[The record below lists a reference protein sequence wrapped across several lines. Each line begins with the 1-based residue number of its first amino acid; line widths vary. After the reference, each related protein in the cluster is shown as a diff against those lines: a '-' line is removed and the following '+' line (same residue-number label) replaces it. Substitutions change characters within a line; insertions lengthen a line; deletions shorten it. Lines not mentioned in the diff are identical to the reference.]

1 MERNDKLP
9 IEETDK
15 MPTNCEGMPFV
26 SDSPFNFQ
34 TGEETVWDDIWLLEE
49 SLTFSPSEEND
60 QFSIDRMASMV
71 DGEKCAVEMSTDGNG
86 GENRANFGQMNAMR
100 ANRGQIDYNLMF
112 NNLPQQFVMVPNPTV
127 PMPENVPTLPQNPT
141 VSDWQNDENDDN
153 TEPKSS
159 SLTTIMDDLTLV
171 PTFSNQP
178 SASGEQMNGK
188 NDHTVTAEGEEVT
201 VIEATEPPKYKKRQK
216 QTKQIKAQK
225 LKPLKRQKS
234 SKEDQNKRNALENAN
249 MPAVGHQNAI
259 QSAIVPQNMPP
270 IGNAI
275 GMPPVNAVE
284 LLAEKGTEKG
294 TIGTEE
300 QRQIDFVRYVFDQSL
315 FALRLSPE
323 AFNEPMAQIK
333 KGAKMSDEKAKNH
346 FKKLW
351 KSLNGTNAE
360 TAFKR
365 LQLLLAKAKQNANF
379 AITISEIQAQTEFI
393 DNKNAST
400 AIHFNVY
407 LDLMKHTFGQ
417 RISAFETLT
426 KVQKRVGILQFFYLR
441 LFGKLISALE
451 APFHDQFAQ
460 KVLSGIRVELEEFEL
475 IREGIEFAQF
485 TIRHTIGPLLTEQMD
500 GAGLFQLKPQCFL
513 DIINGIISE
522 RNVAQMILEESGK
535 GNLLE
540 QIRATAS
547 ESKQMNV
554 SATFLHFFDAAI
566 ARHCQIIEDQSQN
579 EETKIVNQMIRNVKI
594 YRELFDKVNNFHL
607 QIKGREMA
615 AKNQTMAKALAILAH
630 FLTESLGQM
639 DELLD
644 EWHLWQN
651 EKQ

>member
-34 TGEETVWDDIWLLEE
+34 TGEETVCDDIWLLEE

-284 LLAEKGTEKG
+284 LLAEKGAEKG

-300 QRQIDFVRYVFDQSL
+300 QRQS
-315 FALRLSPE
+315 
-323 AFNEPMAQIK
+323 
-333 KGAKMSDEKAKNH
+333 
-346 FKKLW
+346 
-351 KSLNGTNAE
+351 
-360 TAFKR
+360 
-365 LQLLLAKAKQNANF
+365 
-379 AITISEIQAQTEFI
+379 
-393 DNKNAST
+393 
-400 AIHFNVY
+400 
-407 LDLMKHTFGQ
+407 
-417 RISAFETLT
+417 
-426 KVQKRVGILQFFYLR
+426 
-441 LFGKLISALE
+441 
-451 APFHDQFAQ
+451 
-460 KVLSGIRVELEEFEL
+460 
-475 IREGIEFAQF
+475 
-485 TIRHTIGPLLTEQMD
+485 
-500 GAGLFQLKPQCFL
+500 
-513 DIINGIISE
+513 
-522 RNVAQMILEESGK
+522 
-535 GNLLE
+535 
-540 QIRATAS
+540 
-547 ESKQMNV
+547 
-554 SATFLHFFDAAI
+554 
-566 ARHCQIIEDQSQN
+566 
-579 EETKIVNQMIRNVKI
+579 
-594 YRELFDKVNNFHL
+594 
-607 QIKGREMA
+607 
-615 AKNQTMAKALAILAH
+615 H
-630 FLTESLGQM
+630 FL
-639 DELLD
+639 
-644 EWHLWQN
+644 
-651 EKQ
+651 